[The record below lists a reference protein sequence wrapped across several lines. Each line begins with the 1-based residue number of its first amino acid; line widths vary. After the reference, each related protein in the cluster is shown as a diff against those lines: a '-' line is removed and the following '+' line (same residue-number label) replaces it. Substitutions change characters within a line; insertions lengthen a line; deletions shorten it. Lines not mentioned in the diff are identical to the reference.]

1 MDRVFEKAFTAVIRN
16 QVLENHTI
24 TLDGLGTFKLEHIK
38 QKASKSKAGNAV
50 MTPPRDVIVFKQ
62 QKEKK

>member
-1 MDRVFEKAFTAVIRN
+1 MDRVFEKAFTAVIRS
-16 QVLENHTI
+16 QVLENNTV

-38 QKASKSKAGNAV
+38 QKASKSANGSPV
-50 MTPPRDVIVFKQ
+50 VVPPRDVIVFKP